1 MTILSIINPL
11 PGRSRA
17 TALALAG
24 LLLAAWTPFVPAADA
39 PANESP
45 SGWYLS
51 GEREIADRRQ
61 RNASGQARNII
72 LFVGDGMSIAT
83 ITAARI
89 LAGQQAGGSGE
100 QHRLAFESFPHTAL
114 ARTYNTNQ
122 QTPDS
127 AGTMTAMATGVKTYA
142 GAIAVD
148 QRAERSDCSSIA
160 GRELVSIV
168 DLAKSAGLA
177 AGIVTTSRIT
187 HATPAVLYAKSPERR
202 WEADVSLPG
211 SAREA
216 GCRDIAR
223 QLVEY
228 PLGGG
233 IDVIFGGGRTGFLPS
248 EAFDPEHSEQPGR
261 RQDRVDL
268 IRKWLDDGADRAVQ
282 DGRRRFVSDRA
293 SFEALGAGPGGNIM
307 GLFEPS
313 HMNYEHDRQD
323 DPGGEPSLAEMTVKA
338 LEILQNRDS
347 EGFVLMVEGAR
358 IDHAHHAGNAYR
370 ALTDTIAFSDAIA
383 ATLERIDL
391 QQTLVIVTADH
402 GHSLAFGGYPSRG
415 NPILGLV

>member
-1 MTILSIINPL
+1 
-11 PGRSRA
+11 
-17 TALALAG
+17 
-24 LLLAAWTPFVPAADA
+24 
-39 PANESP
+39 
-45 SGWYLS
+45 
-51 GEREIADRRQ
+51 
-61 RNASGQARNII
+61 
-72 LFVGDGMSIAT
+72 MSIAT

-228 PLGGG
+228 PALHHPGLYQVHHAVDEHLGG
-233 IDVIFGGGRTGFLPS
+233 DVQALVKHCRLGG
-248 EAFDPEHSEQPGR
+248 A
-261 RQDRVDL
+261 
-268 IRKWLDDGADRAVQ
+268 AAV
-282 DGRRRFVSDRA
+282 
-293 SFEALGAGPGGNIM
+293 
-307 GLFEPS
+307 
-313 HMNYEHDRQD
+313 
-323 DPGGEPSLAEMTVKA
+323 DPGQV
-338 LEILQNRDS
+338 
-347 EGFVLMVEGAR
+347 
-358 IDHAHHAGNAYR
+358 
-370 ALTDTIAFSDAIA
+370 
-383 ATLERIDL
+383 
-391 QQTLVIVTADH
+391 
-402 GHSLAFGGYPSRG
+402 
-415 NPILGLV
+415 